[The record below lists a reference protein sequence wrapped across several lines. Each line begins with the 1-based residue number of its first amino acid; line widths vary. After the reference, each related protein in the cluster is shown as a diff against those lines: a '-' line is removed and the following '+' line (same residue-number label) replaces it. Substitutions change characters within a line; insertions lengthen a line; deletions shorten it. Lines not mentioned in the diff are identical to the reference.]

1 MVVNLS
7 HDMNDF
13 RLQPH
18 LSRIRNVFSYVGTN
32 LVTKSCPSQEGQ
44 AKVWEREKN
53 GT

>member
-1 MVVNLS
+1 MVVKLS

-32 LVTKSCPSQEGQ
+32 LVTKPCPRPSQG
-44 AKVWEREKN
+44 VGEREKWDLD
-53 GT
+53 

>member
-18 LSRIRNVFSYVGTN
+18 LGRIRNVFSYVGTN
-32 LVTKSCPSQEGQ
+32 LVTKEGQ